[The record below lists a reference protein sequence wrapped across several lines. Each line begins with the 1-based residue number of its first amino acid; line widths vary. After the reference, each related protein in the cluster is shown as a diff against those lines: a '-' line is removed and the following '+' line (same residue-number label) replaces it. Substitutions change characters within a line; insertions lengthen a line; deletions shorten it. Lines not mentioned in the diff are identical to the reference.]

1 MADMERDILTVLLD
15 VLLEKNLITGNI
27 HNKAKDKLNSTQDFS
42 KLHEHSVCCQKEGN
56 DDGCT
61 KNP

>member
-1 MADMERDILTVLLD
+1 MADMERDILAALLD
-15 VLLEKNLITGNI
+15 VLLNKNLITENV
-27 HNKAKDKLNSTQDFS
+27 HTQAKSKISSALDFS
-42 KLHEHSVCCQKEGN
+42 DFLEHSVCCPKEEN